1 MQNVLARPDFH
12 RGDVA
17 RGYWPMPRMADI
29 NDPAASMGTTRSTF
43 YAAPRIAARK
53 ALGMTD
59 EDIEAEFQEWAKR
72 FY

>member
-1 MQNVLARPDFH
+1 
-12 RGDVA
+12 
-17 RGYWPMPRMADI
+17 MPRMADI